1 MQVRQILIASVLA
14 ATAIGAMSQEI
25 DRGETLQARNL
36 AAQPLKVQSH
46 GEAVVA
52 EARATEAHGQITG
65 ERVATADAAPNISW
79 AKFRATKPY
88 AKTWLHGDRKGHA
101 VVVAGRG

>member
-25 DRGETLQARNL
+25 DRSETLQARNL
-36 AAQPLKVQSH
+36 AAQPLQVQSRR
-46 GEAVVA
+46 EAVGAGAV
-52 EARATEAHGQITG
+52 EADGQVTG
-65 ERVATADAAPNISW
+65 ERVATTDAAPNTAW
-79 AKFRATKPY
+79 ATFRATKPY
-88 AKTWLHGDRKGHA
+88 AKTWLHGDHKSHA